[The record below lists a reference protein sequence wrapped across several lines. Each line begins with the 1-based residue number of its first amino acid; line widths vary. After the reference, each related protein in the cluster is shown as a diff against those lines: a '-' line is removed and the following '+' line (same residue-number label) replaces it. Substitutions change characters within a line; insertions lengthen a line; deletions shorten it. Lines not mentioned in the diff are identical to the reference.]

1 MTRLLFSPYHTFPRR
16 AKKKRKK
23 KTYPEYQLATNPLL
37 SPPSCRPST
46 CANKFPQR
54 GPYTHDNRAQGLNPL
69 PLCANCHLYLQQAP
83 SPEAAGG
90 PAMKTQLWQELG
102 AEGRRGWR
110 GHIQRSWLSPS
121 ASQIAR

>member
-16 AKKKRKK
+16 AKKKKK
-23 KTYPEYQLATNPLL
+23 KEDIPRIPTRHQPTSLPSLL
-37 SPPSCRPST
+37 PPPT